1 MTQLHDLSIIE
12 ATDLIQTGEI
22 SPLELMKALLK
33 RANKLEPKLNIWVNL
48 NQEAALESASNLS
61 QGITDGTFKTLRGIP
76 FGIKDIFFTKGVLTT
91 ACSPIHA
98 SFVPDYDATTVA
110 LLKDAG
116 AIIMGKTVTTEFA
129 CMDPSPTLNP
139 WNSAHT
145 PGGSSSGSAVGVAA
159 RIFPAA
165 LGSQTAGSVL
175 RPASYNGIVGMKPTF
190 GRISRYGV
198 FPVAHT
204 LDTVGF
210 FTRTVADAGKLLSV
224 LSRPDDKDPITTH
237 ASTINYP
244 KTTNDAN
251 PPRIGVLRQMFEAT
265 ADSET
270 LSCFGKLLG
279 HMDEMGATILE
290 VRTPADFDSLLAA
303 HKITMAVE
311 GASVHKSNF
320 SARPND
326 YGPQLTLMIQS
337 GLKKSAVDY
346 VKADETQR
354 SFRRFMEEAVK
365 DVDVLITPSTPTE
378 APSDLSTTGDPV
390 FQTPWT
396 VCGFPAISIPS
407 GLSQS
412 GLPLGVQLAAAPWD
426 EATLLS
432 AAQWCE
438 QALDLKIEPAL

>member
-1 MTQLHDLSIIE
+1 MTQLHELSIIE
-12 ATDLIQTGEI
+12 ATDLIQTGKI
-22 SPLELMKALLK
+22 SPLELMKTLLK
-33 RANKLEPKLNIWVNL
+33 RAHKLEPKLNIWVTL
-48 NQEAALESASNLS
+48 NQEAALKSASNLS
-61 QGITDGTFKTLRGIP
+61 GAVTDETFKILRGIP
-76 FGIKDIFFTKGVLTT
+76 LGIKDIFFTKGVLTT

-98 SFVPDYDATTVA
+98 SFVPDYDATAVA
-110 LLKDAG
+110 LLKNAG

-139 WNSAHT
+139 WNKAHT

-198 FPVAHT
+198 FPVANT

-210 FTRTVADAGKLLSV
+210 FTRTVADAAKLLSV
-224 LSRPDDKDPITTH
+224 LSGPDDKDPITTG
-237 ASTINYP
+237 ASPIHYSH
-244 KTTNDAN
+244 TNGAK
-251 PPRIGVLRQMFEAT
+251 PPRIGVLGQMFERT
-265 ADSET
+265 ANSET
-270 LSCFGKLLG
+270 LSCFGRLLER
-279 HMDEMGATILE
+279 MDERGATILE
-290 VRTPADFDSLLAA
+290 VRTPADFDSLLTA
-303 HKITMAVE
+303 HKTTMAVE

-320 SARPND
+320 SVRPND
-326 YGPQLTLMIQS
+326 YGPQLSTMIQS

-346 VKADETQR
+346 ITAKETQR
-354 SFRRFMEEAVK
+354 SFQRLMEEAVQ

-378 APSDLSTTGDPV
+378 APADLSSTGDPV

-412 GLPLGVQLAAAPWD
+412 GLPLGIQLAAAPWN

-438 QALDLKIEPAL
+438 QTLDLKIEPTL